1 MRSGP
6 RSGNPSVDVRR
17 YLLGFLA
24 FVLVAVLTVG
34 GIAYWQ
40 ASSILAELH
49 AGPKGAVVKA
59 VEHELHRQPR
69 RRLVAIPKEP
79 SAQTILLIGSDRRYT
94 GGNGARSDTIILAR
108 IEPPRHRI
116 ALLSIPRDLYVA
128 IPGHGH
134 DRINMAFHDGGER
147 LLTRVVRET
156 FGVEI
161 DHFVE
166 VNFRGF
172 EDVIRT
178 LGGIYVPVD
187 QRYYNRNIGTPE
199 TNYANI
205 DLPPGYQKLQP
216 DQALAFARFRH
227 TDNDLV
233 RAARQQLVL
242 RIIARDAL
250 SDHWDIF
257 RVRRLAIAMA
267 KATIS
272 DISSLGEIYSLAR
285 AIYETP
291 SNGIVRMT
299 VDAGDLVLYG
309 ADYLTASRA
318 QLRATVRAWL
328 GESTRARRTR
338 HRAVERAATG
348 AVLLP
353 DGGRGAALLASVG
366 DGLRTCAPSA
376 LPPGFFWPTGAARSY
391 TLAGHPAIALYA
403 TAGSG
408 DSALWMYTTWASP
421 PILRDPSGSLTR
433 ARRTYELYTEHG
445 RLRQIAWRIGA
456 TEVWLTNTLQDRLTN
471 AQMLALAE
479 SCRG

>member
-1 MRSGP
+1 M
-6 RSGNPSVDVRR
+6 RR

-24 FVLVAVLTVG
+24 FLLVAVLALG

-59 VEHELHRQPR
+59 VEHELHRQPK
-69 RRLVAIPKEP
+69 RRLVVIPKEP
-79 SAQTILLIGSDRRYT
+79 SAQTILLIGSDRRWA

-108 IEPPRHRI
+108 IEPSRHRI

-134 DRINMAFHDGGER
+134 DRINMAFHYGGER

-166 VNFRGF
+166 INFHGF
-172 EDVIRT
+172 KDVIRT

-205 DLPPGYQKLQP
+205 DLEPGYQKLNP

-242 RIIARDAL
+242 RIVGHDAL
-250 SDHWDIF
+250 SDHWNIF

-267 KATIS
+267 KSTIS
-272 DISSLGEIYSLAR
+272 DISSLGEVYSLAR

-299 VDAGDLVLYG
+299 VNASDLVLYG
-309 ADYLTASRA
+309 ADYLTATEA
-318 QLRATVRAWL
+318 QLRSTVRAWL
-328 GESTRARRTR
+328 GVQARRPR
-338 HRAVERAATG
+338 KAHRPAAAEPAPRAV
-348 AVLLP
+348 LFP
-353 DGGRGAALLASVG
+353 DGGRGAALLASVR
-366 DGLRTCAPSA
+366 DGIRTCAPTA
-376 LPPGFFWPTGAARSY
+376 LPPGFFWPADAARSY
-391 TLAGHPAIALYA
+391 VLAGHPAIALYA

-408 DSALWMYTTWASP
+408 DSPLWMYTTWTNP
-421 PILRDPSGSLTR
+421 PILRDPSGTLTR
-433 ARRTYELYTEHG
+433 GRRTYELYTEHG
-445 RLRQIAWRIGA
+445 ELRQIAWRIGA
-456 TEVWLTNTLQDRLTN
+456 TQAWLTNTLQDRLTN
-471 AQMLALAE
+471 AQMIALAE
-479 SCRG
+479 TCRG

>member
-1 MRSGP
+1 
-6 RSGNPSVDVRR
+6 VRR

-24 FVLVAVLTVG
+24 FVLVAVLALG

-40 ASSILAELH
+40 ASSILAQLH

-59 VEHELHRQPR
+59 VEHELHRQPK
-69 RRLVAIPKEP
+69 RRLVALPKEP
-79 SAQTILLIGSDRRYT
+79 SAQTILLIGSDRRWS
-94 GGNGARSDTIILAR
+94 GGNGARSDTIILVR

-172 EDVIRT
+172 KDVIRE

-205 DLPPGYQKLQP
+205 DLQPGYQKLDP

-267 KATIS
+267 KATTS
-272 DISSLGEIYSLAR
+272 DISSLGEVYSLAR
-285 AIYETP
+285 AVFETP
-291 SNGIVRMT
+291 SSNIVRLT
-299 VDAGDLVLYG
+299 VNASDLVLYG
-309 ADYLTASRA
+309 ADYLTASEA
-318 QLRATVRAWL
+318 QLRASVRAWL
-328 GESTRARRTR
+328 GVPTRTRAM
-338 HRAVERAATG
+338 HRAPTNHAAARATP
-348 AVLLP
+348 VVQLYP
-353 DGGRGAALLASVG
+353 DGGRGAALLASVRSG
-366 DGLRTCAPSA
+366 IRTCAPAA
-376 LPPGFFWPTGAARSY
+376 LPPGFYWPTGAARSY
-391 TLAGHPAIALYA
+391 VLAAHPATALYA

-408 DSALWMYTTWASP
+408 DSVLWMYTTWTDP
-421 PILRDPSGSLTR
+421 PILRDPSGTLTR
-433 ARRTYELYTEHG
+433 RGRTYALYTEHG
-445 RLRQIAWRIGA
+445 RLRQVAFRIGA
-456 TEVWLTNTLQDRLTN
+456 TQVWITNTLQDDLTN